1 MKKLRSKRGFT
12 LVELIVAVAILS
24 MVAGMGAGIVG
35 QAIRNYSTAQ
45 ITSYE
50 QETAMSVESFPP
62 DMHTATGAFVILSLN
77 P

>member
-50 QETAMSVESFPP
+50 QETAMSVESFILG
-62 DMHTATGAFVILSLN
+62 GARV
-77 P
+77 